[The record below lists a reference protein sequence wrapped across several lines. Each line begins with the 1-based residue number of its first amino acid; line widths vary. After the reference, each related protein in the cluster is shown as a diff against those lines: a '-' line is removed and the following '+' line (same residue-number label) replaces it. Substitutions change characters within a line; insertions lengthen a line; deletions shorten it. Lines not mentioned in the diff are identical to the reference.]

1 MKRSHLMIAT
11 AVLLLVIFAGY
22 WLKPFISDHGFH
34 TPVNVDGSIQDD
46 SIVQDA
52 SGKTVLFWYDPMVPG
67 QKFDKPGKSPFMDM
81 MLVPK
86 YAETEAQDGGVRISS
101 QTMQNLGIRLAGVE
115 MASFTDR
122 LSAVGRIEPDERLF
136 YSVQPRI
143 AGFVDRLLVRAVGDP
158 VSKGQ
163 KIAEIYAPELLA
175 AQHEYLALLDYR
187 DVDIAEGLVQAAHG
201 RLSLLGM
208 TQGEI
213 AAIARNRRVT
223 ERFGVYAP
231 ASGVVSELSVR
242 EGAQLMSGTP
252 LIKIADL
259 SRVWLIAEVPERD
272 IMRLKPGIAAK
283 VELQSLPGEVFAG
296 EVNYIYPTLDEVS
309 RTARVRVELGNRAG
323 LLRPGMYG
331 NLRLEGVS
339 RDALSIPSESVITTG
354 IRKVVIIRQGSGFM
368 PVTVETGQEHEG
380 RTEILAG
387 LDAGETVVASGQF
400 LIDSEASLSGVLDR
414 LAQQPEALAEMDA
427 EDAHAG
433 HDLHDMSAEESMPEG
448 TGKVIELDV
457 RAGKVVLAHD
467 PIAALEWPSMTMG
480 FRVSDPRQLHGITS
494 GDQVQFSLRLD
505 SQSGQYDI
513 ADIRRRGGAR

>member
-86 YAETEAQDGGVRISS
+86 YAETETQNGGVRISS

-201 RLSLLGM
+201 RLSL
-208 TQGEI
+208 
-213 AAIARNRRVT
+213 
-223 ERFGVYAP
+223 
-231 ASGVVSELSVR
+231 
-242 EGAQLMSGTP
+242 
-252 LIKIADL
+252 
-259 SRVWLIAEVPERD
+259 
-272 IMRLKPGIAAK
+272 
-283 VELQSLPGEVFAG
+283 
-296 EVNYIYPTLDEVS
+296 
-309 RTARVRVELGNRAG
+309 
-323 LLRPGMYG
+323 
-331 NLRLEGVS
+331 
-339 RDALSIPSESVITTG
+339 
-354 IRKVVIIRQGSGFM
+354 
-368 PVTVETGQEHEG
+368 
-380 RTEILAG
+380 
-387 LDAGETVVASGQF
+387 
-400 LIDSEASLSGVLDR
+400 
-414 LAQQPEALAEMDA
+414 
-427 EDAHAG
+427 
-433 HDLHDMSAEESMPEG
+433 
-448 TGKVIELDV
+448 
-457 RAGKVVLAHD
+457 
-467 PIAALEWPSMTMG
+467 
-480 FRVSDPRQLHGITS
+480 
-494 GDQVQFSLRLD
+494 
-505 SQSGQYDI
+505 
-513 ADIRRRGGAR
+513 